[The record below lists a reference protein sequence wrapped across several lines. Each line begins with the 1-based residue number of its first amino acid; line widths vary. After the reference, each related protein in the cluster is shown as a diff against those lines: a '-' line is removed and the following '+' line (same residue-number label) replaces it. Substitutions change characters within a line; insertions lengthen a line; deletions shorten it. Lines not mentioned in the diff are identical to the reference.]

1 MNNSGTYAIIAF
13 IFGFIIAQ
21 GIKFLI
27 GFFGKDKRGRY
38 QGIKGAL
45 KSLGRSGGMPSGHSS
60 SFSALS
66 IFLGLSEGFSSTS
79 FAISFAMAV
88 IIIYDAVNVRRA
100 VGEHGKL
107 LNEIAISDGND
118 KTNPQKLVEGHT
130 IFQAVIGILMGIL
143 IGYLTFLAYQTVE
156 FAKN

>member
-1 MNNSGTYAIIAF
+1 MEKGTYAIIAF
-13 IFGFIIAQ
+13 ATGFAVAQ
-21 GIKFLI
+21 VTKFLI

-66 IFLGLSEGFSSTS
+66 TFLGLSEGFGSIP
-79 FAISFAMAV
+79 FAIALSMTV

-100 VGEHGKL
+100 VGKHGKL

-130 IFQAVIGILMGIL
+130 VFQALIGIL
-143 IGYLTFLAYQTVE
+143 IGVLIGILTFKISQTIL
-156 FAKN
+156 